1 MKIFDTRADR
11 SQSTVETKGEN
22 INLAW
27 SPDGTTLAVGNK
39 DDLITFIDV
48 KTSKSVEKLSNVI
61 KEIIRNNI
69 VLFSSRIIREEQF
82 RYEVNEI
89 SWDRTG
95 NLFAV
100 TTGHGSVV
108 FFE

>member
-1 MKIFDTRADR
+1 MI
-11 SQSTVETKGEN
+11 
-22 INLAW
+22 
-27 SPDGTTLAVGNK
+27 
-39 DDLITFIDV
+39 
-48 KTSKSVEKLSNVI
+48 LSHD
-61 KEIIRNNI
+61 EPFF
-69 VLFSSRIIREEQF
+69 LCRIIREEQF

-89 SWDRTG
+89 SWDRSG

>member
-1 MKIFDTRADR
+1 MLKLR
-11 SQSTVETKGEN
+11 S
-22 INLAW
+22 L
-27 SPDGTTLAVGNK
+27 L
-39 DDLITFIDV
+39 LL
-48 KTSKSVEKLSNVI
+48 SKRVFKFACFFL
-61 KEIIRNNI
+61 RY
-69 VLFSSRIIREEQF
+69 RIIREEQF

-108 FFE
+108 FFEYANRLYKIID

>member
-1 MKIFDTRADR
+1 MTF
-11 SQSTVETKGEN
+11 SYLVLGEN

-48 KTSKSVEKLSNVI
+48 KTSKL
-61 KEIIRNNI
+61 
-69 VLFSSRIIREEQF
+69 VLLLTIENKDEDFLLFRIIREEQF

-89 SWDRTG
+89 SWDRPG